1 MTERELRELKR
12 RWKPEGCN
20 IARVVGCFVNS
31 NKEILYKINQSLGL
45 CDDAVSERLIGVM
58 KKAMSG
64 GINTNLH
71 NIEFTTKQVSE
82 SEEHK
87 LLMEL
92 RATGLRESAPLD
104 RFFDR
109 VKDTVKIEGNFVI
122 LLAND
127 IYDVPSRHSDGESGE
142 STAIHSYI
150 VCAICPVKDAP
161 EALTFREADSLFHTA
176 GAAGILGSPELGF
189 TFPAFDDRRTNIY
202 AALYYTRSTKEA
214 AGDFTRAVFATEPPM
229 PQKLQRAAFGESLSS
244 ALSEECDLNVVKSV
258 QAVIGEMIES
268 HKDSHD
274 PEPLMLTSAGL
285 KTVLEA
291 CGVEE
296 ESRERFAEIMDESF
310 GKGVAVAPKN
320 ILATNRFEVK
330 MPEVKITI
338 SPEHRDLI
346 TTREIGGESYITIRV
361 SGPVE
366 INGITVSVGKKNEG

>member
-1 MTERELRELKR
+1 
-12 RWKPEGCN
+12 
-20 IARVVGCFVNS
+20 
-31 NKEILYKINQSLGL
+31 
-45 CDDAVSERLIGVM
+45 
-58 KKAMSG
+58 
-64 GINTNLH
+64 
-71 NIEFTTKQVSE
+71 
-82 SEEHK
+82 
-87 LLMEL
+87 
-92 RATGLRESAPLD
+92 
-104 RFFDR
+104 
-109 VKDTVKIEGNFVI
+109 
-122 LLAND
+122 
-127 IYDVPSRHSDGESGE
+127 
-142 STAIHSYI
+142 
-150 VCAICPVKDAP
+150 
-161 EALTFREADSLFHTA
+161 
-176 GAAGILGSPELGF
+176 
-189 TFPAFDDRRTNIY
+189 
-202 AALYYTRSTKEA
+202 
-214 AGDFTRAVFATEPPM
+214 
-229 PQKLQRAAFGESLSS
+229 
-244 ALSEECDLNVVKSV
+244 
-258 QAVIGEMIES
+258 MIES